1 MPDTGYR
8 ILDAGCRL
16 KRRLS
21 SILESDSRYQA
32 SLSFPLK
39 EFVFWVSL
47 MGVLFMLA
55 ACGSENAYQKGA
67 GGAPI
72 GDLID
77 KVYTWRGGAIGA
89 GLGKP
94 LEGRIWEIATRASGE
109 AAKAGRP
116 TAYLSLDGFQRVE
129 VYPLGKGSKP
139 NCRQVREQIYQE
151 EKLYLDETKEV
162 CQ

>member
-1 MPDTGYR
+1 MPDIGYR
-8 ILDAGCRL
+8 ILDAGCWL

-55 ACGSENAYQKGA
+55 ACGSEKASQKGA
-67 GGAPI
+67 GGAAI

-94 LEGRIWEIATRASGE
+94 LEGRIWEVATLASGE
-109 AAKAGRP
+109 AVKEGRP
-116 TAYLSLDGFQRVE
+116 TAYLSMDGFQRVE